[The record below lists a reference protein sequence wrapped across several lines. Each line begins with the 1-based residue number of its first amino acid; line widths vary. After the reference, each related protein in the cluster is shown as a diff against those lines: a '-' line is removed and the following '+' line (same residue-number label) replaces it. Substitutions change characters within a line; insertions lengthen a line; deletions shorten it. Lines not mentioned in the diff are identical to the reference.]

1 MLSLMTM
8 KNNDIITSYLINAI
22 KHPRIKQKLHELNL
36 YFYNRKHENQIRDE
50 ISIVINENADYLA
63 ITEHPKNKS
72 GAVDLSLYMMN
83 EEVPNLIST
92 IELKHHYPKDLSIPA
107 VQNSIISDLTRTV
120 SSQTSHFIH
129 IIQQRTLH
137 KIPPVSSVKF
147 LQRNS
152 SDITDYT
159 SILENLGRFPLEYNK
174 NSHSITVQSE
184 FVTSTY
190 TFDIYSVL

>member
-1 MLSLMTM
+1 M
-8 KNNDIITSYLINAI
+8 ITSYLINAI

-50 ISIVINENADYLA
+50 ISIVINENTDYFA

-83 EEVPNLIST
+83 EEVPNLIAT

-120 SSQTSHFIH
+120 SSQTSHFIN

-159 SILENLGRFPLEYNK
+159 SILENLGRFPLEYDK
-174 NSHSITVQSE
+174 SSHSITVQSE

-190 TFDIYSVL
+190 TFDIYSIL